1 MERSYE
7 TAKAVMAGMRER
19 YSCRSFTDRP
29 IDDELLR
36 DLIGTGLCAPTG
48 GNLQPYSIITVRK
61 RETKDV
67 LAKVCGQAF
76 IAKADVD
83 IVFLL
88 DWSNI
93 KRFALNQESP
103 FVAGDSFSHN
113 LIAFADIV
121 CAAQMMETAAF
132 MAGIGT
138 CMVGNILGS
147 GDVLK
152 PLLKLP
158 YNSYPVLMLAMGYPA
173 AKSNEHMRK
182 AGYEAMVFSEAYP
195 EDTAASDLGM
205 TEKYEGMTVTL
216 PKNEAY
222 AARWLSSIKEALLTT
237 YTKERTEEIIEE
249 IKAEGRINEMQR
261 RFCLKYAAHKS
272 VGESE
277 KIREDMRRYGIN
289 M

>member
-1 MERSYE
+1 
-7 TAKAVMAGMRER
+7 
-19 YSCRSFTDRP
+19 
-29 IDDELLR
+29 
-36 DLIGTGLCAPTG
+36 
-48 GNLQPYSIITVRK
+48 
-61 RETKDV
+61 
-67 LAKVCGQAF
+67 
-76 IAKADVD
+76 
-83 IVFLL
+83 
-88 DWSNI
+88 
-93 KRFALNQESP
+93 
-103 FVAGDSFSHN
+103 
-113 LIAFADIV
+113 
-121 CAAQMMETAAF
+121 
-132 MAGIGT
+132 
-138 CMVGNILGS
+138 
-147 GDVLK
+147 
-152 PLLKLP
+152 
-158 YNSYPVLMLAMGYPA
+158 MLAMGYPA